1 MIGKRLHQL
10 RLARNLSLET
20 LATKMGGMVTKQAIW
35 KYENDKANPSPS
47 VLGKLASALGVN
59 ASYLLTEPSVRVEF
73 IAYRKSAYLLEKDR
87 RVLKS
92 SIEEALE
99 NRVQVMDLVGQSD
112 ASKIPIKEFQIDR
125 IEDVEEAAEKMR
137 EKWQLGLDPLHNVT
151 ATLEE
156 NSICVMSVE
165 ANEDLDGISAL
176 VYDNENQLKTAAIVT
191 RSNIAGERQRLNLAH
206 ELGHL
211 VLEVGEGVDEE
222 QAAFRFG
229 AAFLAPATRIHEE
242 VGEKRALVQLREF
255 LFLKRQF
262 GLSIQSLTHRLLD
275 LNIISD
281 SYYSQWRAR
290 INKYGWSKKEPEECP
305 FEESHWLERNLLR
318 LVAEGVMGEREAER
332 ILGEEIEMEVPA
344 TVIERRSFMKLPL
357 EKRRQMLAEQATKMA
372 AYYETSKEWKELEG
386 GDSCEY

>member
-1 MIGKRLHQL
+1 MIGKKLQQL
-10 RLARNLSLET
+10 RLARNLSLEA

-35 KYENDKANPSPS
+35 KYENGKANPSPS
-47 VLGKLASALGVN
+47 VLGKLASTLGVN
-59 ASYLLTEPSVRVEF
+59 ASCLLTEPSIRVKF

-87 RVLKS
+87 QVLKS
-92 SIEEALE
+92 IIEETLE

-112 ASKIPIKEFQIDR
+112 ASKIPIKAFPVDR
-125 IEDVEEAAEKMR
+125 IEDAEEAAEKMR
-137 EKWQLGLDPLHNVT
+137 EKWQLGLDPIHNVT

-165 ANEDLDGISAL
+165 ANEDFDGISAL
-176 VYDNENQLKTAAIVT
+176 VYDNEDQLKTAALVT
-191 RSNIAGERQRLNLAH
+191 RSNIAGECQRLNLTH

-211 VLEVGEGVDEE
+211 VLDVGEGVGEE

-229 AAFLAPATRIHEE
+229 AAFLAPATRVYQE

-262 GLSIQSLTHRLLD
+262 GLSIQALIHRLLD

-281 SYYSQWRAR
+281 SHYSQWFAR
-290 INKYGWSKKEPEECP
+290 INKYGWRKKEPEERP
-305 FEESHWLERNLLR
+305 FEESYWLERSLLR
-318 LVAEGVMGEREAER
+318 LVAERVMGKREAER

-357 EKRRQMLAEQATKMA
+357 EKRRQILAEQAAKIA
-372 AYYETSKEWKELEG
+372 GYYETSEEWKELEG
-386 GDSCEY
+386 GDLIEY